1 MRGLYMGGGNE
12 FVTFAE
18 AQRRLGGSQHKGLSE
33 HIATRDRSPDFNYL
47 GSFLPNPDA
56 ILKRMGKDVEVY
68 RQLRADAHTGGCI
81 RRRKAAVKS
90 LEWRI
95 NRDKAGAR
103 VTRIVEDVFSRLD
116 LDTLIN
122 EMLDAVLYG
131 FQPLE
136 VMWARGKG
144 GAPQPWDI
152 VGKPPEWFLFD
163 TDAELRFR
171 SRAKWTEGEP
181 LAARKFLLAQ
191 QEATYANP
199 YGFADLSMCF
209 WPVTFKKGGLR
220 YWVKFAEK
228 YGMPW
233 AVGKQP
239 RNSPQAETNKLLDQ
253 LEAMIED
260 AVAVIPDDASVEMLQ
275 AAGANGNADAY
286 ERLLMFCRSEVAI
299 ALLGQ
304 NQSTEASSTHAS
316 AAAGLEVTAD
326 IRDGDKGL
334 VEAVLNKQLIRWI
347 VDLNDGPDAPAPE
360 FELYE
365 AEEVSKT
372 LAERD
377 EILARAGLVF
387 TPHYF
392 KRVYGLED
400 DDIAGVGG
408 HKDAAG
414 APVVADLTGTGGPDA
429 QPLGEGAPAAVPG
442 AAFAEGGDGA
452 AELEQLAALMG
463 PASAEVLAD
472 WKARIDELVANAK
485 TAGDLERLILGAF
498 DGLPEDELVAVMR
511 LALTAARL
519 GGMGDV
525 AAEAV

>member
-1 MRGLYMGGGNE
+1 MRGLYIGGGNE

-95 NRDKAGAR
+95 NRNKAGAR
-103 VTRIVEDVFSRLD
+103 VTRIVEDVFGRLD
-116 LDTLIN
+116 LDTIIN

-275 AAGANGNADAY
+275 AARLAFVPEDRLGMGLVSSMGMTDNMMLRSYRHGHGFFSERKQPRELAETIMKELEVVTPSVEWPVGRMSGGNVQKVLVGR
-286 ERLLMFCRSEVAI
+286 EI
-299 ALLGQ
+299 
-304 NQSTEASSTHAS
+304 ASSPQVLMVAYPVR
-316 AAAGLEVTAD
+316 GLD
-326 IRDGDKGL
+326 INTSYTIYHLLNEQKKRGVAVIYVGEDLDVLLELCDRIVVLCGGKVNGVLDGRKTT
-334 VEAVLNKQLIRWI
+334 K
-347 VDLNDGPDAPAPE
+347 
-360 FELYE
+360 
-365 AEEVSKT
+365 EEV
-372 LAERD
+372 
-377 EILARAGLVF
+377 GLRMTNMV
-387 TPHYF
+387 
-392 KRVYGLED
+392 KE
-400 DDIAGVGG
+400 
-408 HKDAAG
+408 
-414 APVVADLTGTGGPDA
+414 
-429 QPLGEGAPAAVPG
+429 
-442 AAFAEGGDGA
+442 
-452 AELEQLAALMG
+452 EQA
-463 PASAEVLAD
+463 
-472 WKARIDELVANAK
+472 
-485 TAGDLERLILGAF
+485 
-498 DGLPEDELVAVMR
+498 
-511 LALTAARL
+511 
-519 GGMGDV
+519 
-525 AAEAV
+525 